1 MSIACRQFYSLLIR
15 NKLIELIN
23 LAIENGDFIKVN
35 YTGKI
40 KDGAVFDTTDEQLAM
55 DNGVYNPRGLYG
67 GDIVVVGSGHTIAGL
82 DEDFAGKEEGYTGT
96 LTIPPEKAFGAHDP
110 ALVETVS
117 VTKLAE
123 QLRDQRP
130 YSGMPIEFNGRRG
143 VISQVIGRRI
153 RVDFNHALAGK
164 DVEYEYTIVEKI
176 EDKLAKAK
184 GLIALYT
191 GIRDID
197 IEVSDELIR
206 VVTPIELS
214 FNQRW
219 LMSKGTIAMELITKL
234 GVPTL
239 EYVEKYPYMPAQA
252 HAVEAPAE
260 AEEPETTEEAEE

>member
-1 MSIACRQFYSLLIR
+1 
-15 NKLIELIN
+15 

-40 KDGAVFDTTDEQLAM
+40 NDGEVFDTTDEQLAK

-82 DEDFAGKEEGYTGT
+82 DEDFVGKEEGYTGT

-110 ALVETVS
+110 ARVETVS
-117 VTKLAE
+117 VTKLVE
-123 QLRDQRP
+123 QLRNQKP
-130 YSGMPIEFNGRRG
+130 SIGMPIEFNGRRG

-164 DVEYEYTIVEKI
+164 TVEYEYTIVEKI
-176 EDKLAKAK
+176 EDKLAKAQ

-191 GIRDID
+191 GIHDVD
-197 IEVSDELIR
+197 IEVTDELIR

-260 AEEPETTEEAEE
+260 AEEPETIEESEE